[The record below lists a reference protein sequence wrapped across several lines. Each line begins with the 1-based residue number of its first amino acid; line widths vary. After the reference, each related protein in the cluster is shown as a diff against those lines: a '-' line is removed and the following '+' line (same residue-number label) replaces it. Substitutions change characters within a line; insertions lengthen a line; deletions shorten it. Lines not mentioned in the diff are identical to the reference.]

1 MDSAER
7 QKQSGAYFTPT
18 DAVRSLVS
26 WVIRHPTDRMLDPS
40 AGDGRFLALHRRSVG
55 IEQDPQSAIE
65 ASKQAP
71 WALVHEGDFFRW
83 AASTKERFEC
93 AAGNPP
99 FIRYQR
105 FSGAIRDGALKLCSS
120 LGASFSGLTSS
131 WAPFLVATASL
142 LKPGGRMAFV
152 VPAEF
157 GHAPYAQPLL
167 EYLLSHFADIR
178 ILAVRSKIFSD
189 LSENVWLLFAD
200 EFGQSTDHFLFSTT
214 EEFKFSPSPPKYG
227 RRVTVAEWRRW
238 NCRLRPFLLPESIQA
253 LYQDAIAG
261 PTTFRLGNIAQVGIG
276 YVTGANNFFHL
287 RPSEAARAGIPE
299 TFLHPTVRNGRFL
312 VGNAITQSIVREWR
326 SKDEPFLLLKI
337 SDVNSLPTSVRR
349 YLTSSSAREAQ
360 SSYKCSNRDPWY
372 IVPDVVVP
380 DAFLSYMSGDGP
392 TLVANRA
399 KCSCTNSLHTV
410 RLRKH
415 IRISEL
421 QSTWSHPF
429 TKLSCEIEGHP
440 LGGGMLKIEPR
451 EAQQVA
457 LDTRKRWTKRNLFA
471 IEEGIFEL
479 RRWRQGDGQKE
490 AADLQAN

>member
-7 QKQSGAYFTPT
+7 QKQSGAYYTPE

-26 WVIRHPTDRMLDPS
+26 WVVRQPADRMLDPS

-55 IEQDPQSAIE
+55 IEQDPESAAV
-65 ASKQAP
+65 ASKRAP

-105 FSGAIRDGALKLCSS
+105 FNGAIRDNALKLCRA
-120 LGASFSGLTSS
+120 LGASFSSLTSS

-142 LKPGGRMAFV
+142 LKPGGRLAFV

-167 EYLLSHFADIR
+167 EYLLSHFADVR
-178 ILAVRSKIFSD
+178 LLAVRNKIFPN

-200 EFGQSTDHFLFSTT
+200 GFGQSTDHFLFSIT
-214 EEFKFSPSPPKYG
+214 EKFMFSPSPPEYG
-227 RRVTVAEWRRW
+227 RKVAVAEWQQW
-238 NCRLRPFLLPESIQA
+238 NGRLRPFLLPERTQT
-253 LYQDAIAG
+253 LYQEAITR
-261 PTTFRLGNIAQVGIG
+261 PTTYRMGDIAQVSIG
-276 YVTGANNFFHL
+276 YVTGANDFFHL
-287 RPSEAARAGIPE
+287 RPSEAAKARIPE
-299 TFLHPTVRNGRFL
+299 SFLHPTVRNGRL
-312 VGNAITQSIVREWR
+312 LIGNAITKSTVREWHR
-326 SKDEPFLLLKI
+326 KDEPFLLLKV
-337 SDVNSLPTSVRR
+337 SDVNRLPASVRR
-349 YLTSSSAREAQ
+349 YLASSSAREAQ

-372 IVPDVVVP
+372 VVPDVVVP

-392 TLVANRA
+392 MLVANRA

-410 RLRKH
+410 RLRK
-415 IRISEL
+415 RIAIGQL
-421 QSTWSHPF
+421 QATWSHPF

-451 EAQQVA
+451 EAQRVA
-457 LDTRKRWTKRNLFA
+457 LDTRKQWTKSNLSV
-471 IEEGIFEL
+471 IEEGLFEL
-479 RRWRQGDGQKE
+479 QRWRRADGKE
-490 AADLQAN
+490 ETADVRAD